1 MITLFL
7 IACSGVEEPTASE
20 EKDETVNSKVENGTE
35 FGASR
40 VEPLTEGRIHFY
52 FKVPTPVSQTDKP
65 LVLTVSYGEE
75 SFEFCCAQVSDLH

>member
-1 MITLFL
+1 MEDAVGAPNFSLLYDGKHEFQNT
-7 IACSGVEEPTASE
+7 STTE
-20 EKDETVNSKVENGTE
+20 VENGTE

-40 VEPLTEGRIHFY
+40 VEPLTEGKIHFY

-75 SFEFCCAQVSDLH
+75 SFEIPLR